1 MTNTSKTAVA
11 DLVSRHIDMMAPRR
25 NQREIA
31 ERIGFKRPN
40 MLSMIRTGR
49 AAVPFEKIPIIA
61 RELEIDP
68 ALLVRM
74 HLKEVWPGFDNVV
87 HEVFGGVL
95 SSTERAWLKFF
106 DEAGLATPPYEPA
119 ERNALAEMIKDGSRR
134 KLA

>member
-61 RELEIDP
+61 RESVYHTDELP
-68 ALLVRM
+68 SAVALPKKNL
-74 HLKEVWPGFDNVV
+74 
-87 HEVFGGVL
+87 L
-95 SSTERAWLKFF
+95 S
-106 DEAGLATPPYEPA
+106 PP
-119 ERNALAEMIKDGSRR
+119 
-134 KLA
+134 